1 MKRPGGVYPL
11 ILTPSGEDESVGD
24 EAFSSPI
31 NCLQASLAT
40 YASMPIRPTSPIAAW
55 PPLDQ
60 PAELAAHRVPESP
73 S

>member
-1 MKRPGGVYPL
+1 MPRIGAVIP
-11 ILTPSGEDESVGD
+11 TPSKKDELAD
-24 EAFSSPI
+24 QEALRSPV